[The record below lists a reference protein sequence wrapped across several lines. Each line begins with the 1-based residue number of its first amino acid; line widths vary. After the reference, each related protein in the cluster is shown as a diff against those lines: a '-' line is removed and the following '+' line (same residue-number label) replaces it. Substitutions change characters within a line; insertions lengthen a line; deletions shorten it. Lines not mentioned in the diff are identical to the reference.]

1 MYMFRSKVNCIAN
14 KHEGENHLKRDSR
27 GVIKV
32 LLLAFVFFG
41 VNHLTT
47 IYLGNQYIKIGI
59 TLILSLIFTLLIIQM
74 EKNKGISEIIR
85 LLSKINDLDFT
96 IQEDAS
102 ISEEA
107 KESIRNAAK
116 QIRSNL
122 KTQVEISTE
131 IFNEC
136 EILGVLSNDT
146 LSSAELV
153 AASVEISDSN
163 TTEQSFM
170 LKKTNELTDRIIN
183 SMDDMEKDIMDKIQ
197 FISSSITSAQ
207 NGLQKIDG
215 IEERIKNS
223 KTMVMESSNQIIK
236 LKNYSDEVGGLVDL
250 IHSISSE
257 TKMLSLNA
265 SIEAARAGED
275 GKGFSV
281 VAMEVGKLAEETD
294 KVSKKIE
301 EVINVLRDDIT
312 AITESMVGEMKYMD
326 ENCKVIEDTN
336 KELASI
342 VGTLNLG
349 KESLEQIKDVT
360 GQNNKLVEEVT
371 ENIDKITQFS
381 EETTSQM
388 IQTTEHTV
396 EQHNR
401 AKSLANAV
409 KKISDNVYNMQQF
422 VVGKVMEDKMLKQ
435 AYQVKEFFINIRN
448 ASDNQINQLIKEVGV
463 DAIYITDSSGVVEYT
478 NEKSAIGLNLYI
490 ADPSFK
496 DFKSKKMEYIVT
508 PIKKRMEDGKLFK
521 FLTVTDESGRFYEVG
536 LGLESLLKE
545 I

>member
-102 ISEEA
+102 LSEEV
-107 KESIRNAAK
+107 KENIRNAAK
-116 QIRSNL
+116 QIRNNL

-435 AYQVKEFFINIRN
+435 AYQVKEFFINNRD

-463 DAIYITDSSGVVEYT
+463 DAIYITDASGVVEYT